1 MGAEPG
7 VNGRKLVTAPDI
19 GRYASTVA
27 GWIGHHRRLSLGG
40 VALALWGVVIAKT
53 LPMLTA
59 GRVR

>member
-7 VNGRKLVTAPDI
+7 VNVRKLVTAPDI
-19 GRYASTVA
+19 GSYSSMVA

-59 GRVR
+59 KRVR